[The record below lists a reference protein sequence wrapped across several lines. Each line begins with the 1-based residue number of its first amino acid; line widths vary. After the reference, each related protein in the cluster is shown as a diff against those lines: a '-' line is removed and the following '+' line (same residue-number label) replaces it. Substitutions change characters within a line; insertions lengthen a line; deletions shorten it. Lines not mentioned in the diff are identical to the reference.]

1 MYERG
6 TDIADQHTYK
16 TEKENTNTIVD
27 DVLKYYKETQSIRG
41 TVKGAKCSWPRVV
54 KILASNGVVINDVHN
69 LILKMHDEGKT
80 IDEIAKQTGYNPKTI
95 QAYLPAVRPV
105 YGVNPS
111 VNAQRIQ
118 ICRSKHIK

>member
-1 MYERG
+1 MANQYSYRS
-6 TDIADQHTYK
+6 K
-16 TEKENTNTIVD
+16 KENSNTIVD
-27 DVLKYYKETQSIRG
+27 DNLKYYNETQSIRG

-54 KILASNGVVINDVHN
+54 KILASKGVVINDVHN

-111 VNAQRIQ
+111 VNAQRIKK
-118 ICRSKHIK
+118 CRSKCIN